1 MSDDR
6 YGNTRVAKIRAAY
19 NDLRSALAEGD
30 MGAAQAAFARYEQ
43 WSDYI
48 LDKRHSDRI
57 SALEARVKA
66 LTAAEALVAECD
78 IYLKE
83 GETPR
88 QRMDRDHLDILA
100 LGKMLADDRKRR
112 DEAEARVKALTEALD
127 ERQDSGRD
135 FWMKWTQKR
144 LETRNAMFLR
154 DAKLALGGDMRALRT
169 RVEMME
175 AEPMQ
180 IVLSAALQ
188 ENTDDR

>member
-57 SALEARVKA
+57 SALDARVKA

-112 DEAEARVKALTEALD
+112 DEAEARVKALTAATD
-127 ERQDSGRD
+127 
-135 FWMKWTQKR
+135 MAIKR
-144 LETRNAMFLR
+144 LEMCCDKAWNGDAR
-154 DAKLALGGDMRALRT
+154 DFKRSLYGIFSEYR
-169 RVEMME
+169 
-175 AEPMQ
+175 
-180 IVLSAALQ
+180 AALQ